1 MDGETIGGERD
12 LRRLYRV
19 ISLLLAL
26 AGLAERMVGRP
37 AALRCAILWLLRPV
51 EAITEDYLAALSGYE
66 AGDPDPMVRR
76 FDDDGPEGALAL
88 AARFRAIAAAL
99 LTLAEAA
106 CAFCSLSLRPPRP
119 AFAAPVRAAARPSPA
134 GAAAWFDTS

>member
-106 CAFCSLSLRPPRP
+106 CAFVMPAVRAPRP
-119 AFAAPVRAAARPSPA
+119 AFAAPAAAGEDLRP